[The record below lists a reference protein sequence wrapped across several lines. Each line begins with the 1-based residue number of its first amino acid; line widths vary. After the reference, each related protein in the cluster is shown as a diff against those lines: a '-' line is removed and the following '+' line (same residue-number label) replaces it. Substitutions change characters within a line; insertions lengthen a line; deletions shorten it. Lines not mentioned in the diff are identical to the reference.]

1 MSGGEFRLVLL
12 RHGETAWSA
21 ARRHTGRTDVP
32 LTEIGEAQA
41 RAAGKLL
48 YDLDLSNPLVL
59 SSPRQRALRTAEL
72 AGLTGVI
79 VDDDLVEWDY
89 GEYEGLT
96 TPEIQRM
103 SPGWTI
109 WTGEV
114 PEGETAD
121 QVRKRADHVLAT
133 VIPELATRD
142 VVLVGHGHF
151 SRALIAR
158 WAEFEVTEGR
168 RFFLSTA
175 AVTVLGHD
183 HRARTVLA
191 HNLVAPLE
199 PMEGTSA

>member
-1 MSGGEFRLVLL
+1 MSGDEFRLIVL

-32 LTEIGEAQA
+32 LTDAGQAQA

-48 YDLDLSNPLVL
+48 RDLDLRNPLVL

-72 AGLTGVI
+72 AGLTGV
-79 VDDDLVEWDY
+79 VVNDDLVEWDY
-89 GEYEGLT
+89 GDYEGRT
-96 TPEIQRM
+96 TPEIQRT

-109 WTGEV
+109 WTGET
-114 PEGETAD
+114 PGGETAE
-121 QVRKRADHVLAT
+121 QVRKRADHILAT
-133 VIPELATRD
+133 VVPELDTRD

-158 WAEFEVTEGR
+158 WAEFEVIEGR

-175 AVTVLGHD
+175 AVTVMGHD
-183 HRARTVLA
+183 HQERTVLA
-191 HNLVAPLE
+191 HNLMAPLD
-199 PMEGTSA
+199 PQEGAAE

>member
-1 MSGGEFRLVLL
+1 MSGGEFRLVVL

-48 YDLDLSNPLVL
+48 YDMELRNPLVL
-59 SSPRQRALRTAEL
+59 CSPRQRALRTAAL
-72 AGLTGVI
+72 AGLPGVV

-96 TPEIQRM
+96 TPEIQQM

-109 WTGEV
+109 WTGET
-114 PEGETAD
+114 PEGETAEH
-121 QVRKRADHVLAT
+121 VHKRADHVLAT

-158 WAEFEVTEGR
+158 WAELEVIEGR

-183 HRARTVLA
+183 HQARTVLA
-191 HNLVAPLE
+191 HNLVPPLN
-199 PMEGTSA
+199 P

>member
-1 MSGGEFRLVLL
+1 MSGGEFRLIVL

-21 ARRHTGRTDVP
+21 ARRHTGRTDIP

-41 RAAGKLL
+41 RSAGTLL
-48 YDLDLSNPLVL
+48 RGLDLSNPLVL

-109 WTGEV
+109 WTGAV
-114 PEGETAD
+114 PEGESAEH
-121 QVRKRADHVLAT
+121 VRKRADHVLAI

-151 SRALIAR
+151 SRAVIAR
-158 WAEFEVTEGR
+158 WAEFEVVEGR

-183 HRARTVLA
+183 HHARTVLA
-191 HNLVAPLE
+191 HNLVAPLD
-199 PMEGTSA
+199 PMEGAPA

>member
-1 MSGGEFRLVLL
+1 MIEFMSGGEFRLVVL

-48 YDLDLSNPLVL
+48 YDMELRNPLVL
-59 SSPRQRALRTAEL
+59 CSPRQRALRTAAL
-72 AGLTGVI
+72 AGLPGVI
-79 VDDDLVEWDY
+79 VDDDLAEWDY

-96 TPEIQRM
+96 TPEIQQM

-109 WTGEV
+109 WTGET
-114 PEGETAD
+114 PEGETAEH
-121 QVRKRADHVLAT
+121 VRKRADHVLAT

-158 WAEFEVTEGR
+158 WAEFEVIEGR

-183 HRARTVLA
+183 HQARTVLA
-191 HNLVAPLE
+191 HNLVPPLN
-199 PMEGTSA
+199 P

>member
-114 PEGETAD
+114 PEGETDD

-191 HNLVAPLE
+191 HNLVAPLD

>member
-1 MSGGEFRLVLL
+1 MIEFMSGGEFRLVVL

-48 YDLDLSNPLVL
+48 YDMELRNPLVL
-59 SSPRQRALRTAEL
+59 CSPRQRALRTAAL
-72 AGLTGVI
+72 AGLPGVV

-96 TPEIQRM
+96 TPEIQQM

-109 WTGEV
+109 WTGET
-114 PEGETAD
+114 PEGETAEH
-121 QVRKRADHVLAT
+121 VHKRADHVLAT

-158 WAEFEVTEGR
+158 WAEFEVIEGR

-183 HRARTVLA
+183 HQARTVLA
-191 HNLVAPLE
+191 HNLVPPLN
-199 PMEGTSA
+199 P

>member
-1 MSGGEFRLVLL
+1 MSGDEFRLVVL

-48 YDLDLSNPLVL
+48 YDMELRNPLVL
-59 SSPRQRALRTAEL
+59 CSPRQRALRTAAL
-72 AGLTGVI
+72 AGLPGVI

-96 TPEIQRM
+96 TPEIQQM

-109 WTGEV
+109 WTGEP
-114 PEGETAD
+114 PEGETAEH
-121 QVRKRADHVLAT
+121 VRKRADHVLAT
-133 VIPELATRD
+133 VIPELAIRD

-158 WAEFEVTEGR
+158 WAEFEVIEGR

-183 HRARTVLA
+183 HQARTVLA
-191 HNLVAPLE
+191 HNLVPPLN
-199 PMEGTSA
+199 P

>member
-1 MSGGEFRLVLL
+1 MSGDDFRLVVL

-32 LTEIGEAQA
+32 LTGAGEAQA
-41 RAAGKLL
+41 RDAGKLL
-48 YDLDLSNPLVL
+48 YDMELRNPLVL
-59 SSPRQRALRTAEL
+59 SSPRQRALRTAAL
-72 AGLTGVI
+72 AGLPGVI
-79 VDDDLVEWDY
+79 VDDNLVEWDY

-96 TPEIQRM
+96 TPEIQQV

-109 WTGEV
+109 WTGAT
-114 PEGETAD
+114 PEGETAEHI
-121 QVRKRADHVLAT
+121 RKRADHVLAT

-151 SRALIAR
+151 SRAIIAR
-158 WAEFEVTEGR
+158 WAEFDVIEGR

-183 HRARTVLA
+183 HQARTVLA
-191 HNLVAPLE
+191 HNLVPPLNL
-199 PMEGTSA
+199 

>member
-21 ARRHTGRTDVP
+21 ARRHTGRTDIP

-72 AGLTGVI
+72 AGLSGVI

-109 WTGEV
+109 WTGDV

-121 QVRKRADHVLAT
+121 HVRKRADHVLAT

-199 PMEGTSA
+199 PMEGTPA

>member
-1 MSGGEFRLVLL
+1 MSGDEFRLVVL

-48 YDLDLSNPLVL
+48 YDMELRNPLVL
-59 SSPRQRALRTAEL
+59 CSPRQRALRTAAL
-72 AGLTGVI
+72 AGLPGVI

-109 WTGEV
+109 WTGEP
-114 PEGETAD
+114 PEGETAEH
-121 QVRKRADHVLAT
+121 VRKRADHVLAT
-133 VIPELATRD
+133 IIPELATRD

-158 WAEFEVTEGR
+158 WAEFEVIEGR

-183 HRARTVLA
+183 HQARTVLA
-191 HNLVAPLE
+191 HNLVPPLN
-199 PMEGTSA
+199 P

>member
-21 ARRHTGRTDVP
+21 ARRHTGRTDIP
-32 LTEIGEAQA
+32 LTELGEAQA

-72 AGLTGVI
+72 AGLSGVI

-121 QVRKRADHVLAT
+121 HVRKRADHVLAT

-158 WAEFEVTEGR
+158 WAEFEVAEGR
-168 RFFLSTA
+168 RFYLSTA

-199 PMEGTSA
+199 PMEGNPE